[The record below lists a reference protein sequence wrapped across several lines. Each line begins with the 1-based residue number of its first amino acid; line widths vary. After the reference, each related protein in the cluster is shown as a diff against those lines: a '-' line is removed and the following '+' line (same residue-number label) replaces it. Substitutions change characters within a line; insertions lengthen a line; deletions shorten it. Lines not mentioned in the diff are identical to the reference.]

1 MAVENYG
8 VLKGTVHDTRRE
20 VDFDTPHYQV
30 DVIGE
35 DGTHYR
41 CAINVMSSSAESEV
55 LYYADDDFNASE
67 ITHLQNL
74 QNGYTPI
81 RENEANQRIALDY
94 VRGNLCD
101 PTKMIPLPHEVTG
114 ENNDLN
120 DFIETYMNEAKKEN
134 AAIYVYGSRFGPEN
148 KKDKIFGFEPTN
160 GMHNIH
166 MNQGNSGKWKQDN
179 GVYHDGG
186 ILIQFKDYWVA
197 IFLAFLTQSWCTD
210 QNGDP
215 IRFCA
220 FTEPDKEFE

>member
-1 MAVENYG
+1 M
-8 VLKGTVHDTRRE
+8 
-20 VDFDTPHYQV
+20 
-30 DVIGE
+30 
-35 DGTHYR
+35 
-41 CAINVMSSSAESEV
+41 
-55 LYYADDDFNASE
+55 
-67 ITHLQNL
+67 
-74 QNGYTPI
+74 
-81 RENEANQRIALDY
+81 Y
-94 VRGNLCD
+94 VSIKSFKSLFS
-101 PTKMIPLPHEVTG
+101 PVTS
-114 ENNDLN
+114 
-120 DFIETYMNEAKKEN
+120 
-134 AAIYVYGSRFGPEN
+134 YVYGSRFGPEN

-166 MNQGNSGKWKQDN
+166 MNQGNSGRWKQDN